1 MVSRHD
7 SSIGHSMQAAFALRV
22 LFALCLLLPMG
33 GVFAQALAT
42 IPAMQSPVVDT
53 TGTLDDG
60 ARAQLDAQA
69 RALQQR
75 KGSQL
80 QILMV
85 ASTQPED
92 IDSYAVRAFDQ
103 FQLGR
108 KGVSDGV
115 LLVVAKDDRRVRI
128 EVGYG
133 LEGAITDAQAGR
145 IIQEYITPKFREG
158 DYAGG
163 LADAT
168 AMLTKLIDG
177 EPLPAPLAGDDG
189 AIAGQAVASG
199 MTGLILAIVVASF
212 ANGILNIFIRRL
224 PALVRGLAS
233 AAVSA
238 FVVWQLTP
246 SVWLAVVAGVVGLV
260 FGLIGGGGGMF
271 VSSGGSGGYSGGGGW
286 GGGGGGGGGWSGGG
300 GSSGGGGASGSW

>member
-1 MVSRHD
+1 MR
-7 SSIGHSMQAAFALRV
+7 AAFALR
-22 LFALCLLLPMG
+22 LLLALCLLLPMG
-33 GVFAQALAT
+33 SAFAQALAA

-163 LADAT
+163 LTDAT

-177 EPLPAPLAGDDG
+177 EPLPPPLAGDEP
-189 AIAGQAVASG
+189 IAGQAVASG
-199 MTGLILAIVVASF
+199 MGGLILVFVVASF

-224 PALVRGLAS
+224 PALIRGGIS
-233 AAVSA
+233 GVVSA
-238 FVVWQLTP
+238 FVVWQL
-246 SVWLAVVAGVVGLV
+246 SSSFWLVAVAAVVGLV
-260 FGLIGGGGGMF
+260 FGLLGGGGGMF
-271 VSSGGSGGYSGGGGW
+271 VSGGGSGGYSGGGGW
-286 GGGGGGGGGWSGGG
+286 GGGGSSGGGGWSGGG